1 MNDKSLMWTFLGVS
15 QRQQPISMMNMMLS
29 LILDFKQETITDS
42 YCDIIIITFANSTV
56 KEKHVN

>member
-42 YCDIIIITFANSTV
+42 YCDTILTFT
-56 KEKHVN
+56 KIQP